1 MNVEPLRIA
10 LVGIGNCAAAL
21 LAGLERYRELPESN
35 DGLMHREIGGWR
47 CGDLRIVAAFDI
59 DRRKVGQKLGVA
71 AVAEPNCV
79 AHPPTPSTWH
89 DVIVDMGPILDG
101 VGAHMSEHSREK
113 AFQVATDCEVAD
125 VVQTI
130 LAAKADVLIS
140 YLPVGAD
147 KATARYAEA
156 CLEAKCAFV
165 NCTPSF
171 IASDRTFASRFERAR
186 VPVVGD
192 DIKSQVGATILHR
205 TLGKLMEDRGA
216 TLERSY
222 QLNVGGNADFLNML
236 DRTRL
241 KSKKLSK
248 TNSVQAALRTPLA
261 SDQLHVG
268 PSDFVPWLGDNKIA
282 FIRLEGRGFAGAPIT
297 IDVRL
302 EVEDSPN
309 SAGVVVDAARCAGLA
324 RSRGL
329 GGPINAACAFLM
341 KSPPH
346 QMADDDARRLLDTFI
361 SGAG

>member
-1 MNVEPLRIA
+1 MSIVPLRIA

-21 LAGLERYRELPESN
+21 LAGLERYREFPESSQ
-35 DGLMHREIGGWR
+35 GLMHREIGGWR

-79 AHPPTPSTWH
+79 ACPPTPSMWN
-89 DVIVDMGPILDG
+89 DVVVYMGPILDG
-101 VGAHMSEHSREK
+101 MGPHMSQHYQPR
-113 AFQVATDCEVAD
+113 AFQIEPDCEAVD

-130 LAAKADVLIS
+130 LEARVDVLIS

-147 KATARYAEA
+147 RAAAHYAEA
-156 CLEAKCAFV
+156 CIEAKCAFV

-171 IASDRTFASRFERAR
+171 IASDRTFASRFEKAH

-205 TLGKLMEDRGA
+205 TLAKLMEDRGA

-241 KSKKLSK
+241 KSKRLSK
-248 TNSVQAALRTPLA
+248 TNSVQAALRSPLA

-268 PSDFVPWLGDNKIA
+268 PSDFVPWLGDTKIA
-282 FIRLEGRGFAGAPIT
+282 FIRLEGRGFAGSRIT

-329 GGPINAACAFLM
+329 GGPINEACAFLM

-346 QMADDDARRLLDTFI
+346 QLPDDDARRLLDAFI
-361 SGAG
+361 SGVG

>member
-1 MNVEPLRIA
+1 MNVTPLRIA
-10 LVGIGNCAAAL
+10 LVGVGNCAAAL
-21 LAGLERYRELPESN
+21 LAGLERYRDFPESS

-47 CGDLRIVAAFDI
+47 CADLRIVAAFDI
-59 DRRKVGQKLGVA
+59 DQRKVGQTLGAA
-71 AVAEPNCV
+71 AVADPNCV
-79 AHPPTPSTWH
+79 AHPPTPSAWH

-101 VGAHMSEHSREK
+101 VGEHMSEYSKRR
-113 AFQVATDCEVAD
+113 AFQIAAGREATDIVAR
-125 VVQTI
+125 
-130 LAAKADVLIS
+130 LRAARADVLIS

-147 KATARYAEA
+147 KAATRYAEA

-165 NCTPSF
+165 NCTPTF
-171 IASDRTFASRFERAR
+171 IASDQAFASRFERAR

-205 TLGKLMEDRGA
+205 ALGKLMEDRGA
-216 TLERSY
+216 NLERAY

-241 KSKKLSK
+241 KSKKISK
-248 TNSVQAALRTPLA
+248 TNSVQAVLRNPLP

-268 PSDFVPWLGDNKIA
+268 PSDFVSWLGDSKIA
-282 FIRLEGRGFAGAPIT
+282 FIRLEGRGFAGAPIK

-309 SAGVVVDAARCAGLA
+309 SAGIVVDAVRCAGLA

-341 KSPPH
+341 KSPPR
-346 QMADDDARRLLDTFI
+346 QMGDEDARRLLEAFI
-361 SGAG
+361 SA